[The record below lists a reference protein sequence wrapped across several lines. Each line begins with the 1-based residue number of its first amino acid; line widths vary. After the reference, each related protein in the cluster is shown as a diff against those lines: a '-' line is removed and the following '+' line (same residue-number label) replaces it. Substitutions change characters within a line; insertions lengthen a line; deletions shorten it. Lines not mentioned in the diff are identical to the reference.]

1 MRRSLILLAL
11 LVAPALHAAT
21 TLRGGA
27 FATIERPA
35 ALPANAE
42 EWEAFLSLDGGAYYA
57 FRITPHLD
65 VARRQFT
72 WVVPNVDTTRARILI
87 RAGDERTETLF
98 ELPATFAIVRDAR
111 AEAPHAT
118 VVASTPG
125 EAARVGDPGVVA
137 RTDGDRAG
145 GGLVARRAFAERTSV
160 AALRVR
166 GEHADFAVAHSGF
179 LVLSSW
185 FLESRRDESTKN
197 QEPRTKNLA
206 PQDILLQTSRLNI

>member
-21 TLRGGA
+21 TLRGGS

-118 VVASTPG
+118 VVASMPG
-125 EAARVGDPGVVA
+125 EAAREGDPGVVA
-137 RTDGDRAG
+137 WTDGDRAG
-145 GGLVARRAFAERTSV
+145 GGLVQRAAFAERTSV

-166 GEHADFAVAHSGF
+166 SEHADVAVAHGGGF
-179 LVLSSW
+179 LALSSW
-185 FLESRRDESTKN
+185 FLVEGFQAKKQELTTKN
-197 QEPRTKNLA
+197 AARQR
-206 PQDILLQTSRLNI
+206 DVLLQTSRLNI

>member
-21 TLRGGA
+21 TLRGGS

-42 EWEAFLSLDGGAYYA
+42 EWEVFLSLDGGAYYA

-118 VVASTPG
+118 VVPSMPG
-125 EAARVGDPGVVA
+125 EAAREGDPGVVA
-137 RTDGDRAG
+137 WTDGDRAG
-145 GGLVARRAFAERTSV
+145 EGLVARCGFAERTSV

-166 GEHADFAVAHSGF
+166 GEHADFAVAHGGGF
-179 LVLSSW
+179 LALSSW
-185 FLESRRDESTKN
+185 LLVEGLQTNSQELTTKNAAPRRDV
-197 QEPRTKNLA
+197 
-206 PQDILLQTSRLNI
+206 LLQTSRLNI